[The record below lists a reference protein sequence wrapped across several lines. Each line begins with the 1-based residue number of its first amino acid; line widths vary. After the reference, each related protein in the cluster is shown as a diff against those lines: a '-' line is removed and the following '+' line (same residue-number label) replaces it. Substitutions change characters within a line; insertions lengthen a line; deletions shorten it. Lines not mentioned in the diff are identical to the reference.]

1 LTPKFTWR
9 HPSEWGEKLNA
20 HRLSIQVTCILSNGS
35 VYKLAPY
42 FLMPDPFQYQPV
54 FEWRLNIPEDVRE
67 RVPFKKEYP
76 IQVIVELL
84 GEKNRE
90 FDVMVIYDEA

>member
-1 LTPKFTWR
+1 
-9 HPSEWGEKLNA
+9 
-20 HRLSIQVTCILSNGS
+20 
-35 VYKLAPY
+35 
-42 FLMPDPFQYQPV
+42 MPDPFQYQPV